1 MENLFVRD
9 ATEDDVRVVAW
20 TVLTALDLDTSDM
33 DRMLQSCADVKS
45 MYSWRNSIVA
55 CDGGK
60 VVGCI
65 VCYEGDKYESMRQYT
80 WSRLWGAE
88 DDEIRNAQKE
98 TGPGEF
104 YLDSLAIE
112 PGYRGKG
119 IGKLLIEAAINRG
132 RKLGYHEFSLLVS
145 VKKPRLKAYY
155 ESMGFRKSGRI
166 IFFGYQY
173 DILRKTLPQKK
184 SVNSLSLSRKNPL

>member
-1 MENLFVRD
+1 MEIIPRQKHIDYILMMNLLVRD
-9 ATEDDVRVVAW
+9 ATEDDAGVVAW

-33 DRMLQSCADVKS
+33 DRMLQSCSDVKS

-65 VCYEGDKYESMRQYT
+65 VCYEGDRYESMRQYT
-80 WSRLWGAE
+80 WSRLWGAGE
-88 DDEIRNAQKE
+88 DEIRDAQRE

-104 YLDSLAIE
+104 YLDSLAIVPE
-112 PGYRGKG
+112 YRGMG

-132 RKLGYHEFSLLVS
+132 RELGYHEFSLLVS
-145 VKKPRLKAYY
+145 VKKTRLKAYY
-155 ESMGFRKSGRI
+155 ESLGFRKSGRI
-166 IFFGYQY
+166 MFFGYEY
-173 DILRKTLPQKK
+173 DILRMTLPE
-184 SVNSLSLSRKNPL
+184 